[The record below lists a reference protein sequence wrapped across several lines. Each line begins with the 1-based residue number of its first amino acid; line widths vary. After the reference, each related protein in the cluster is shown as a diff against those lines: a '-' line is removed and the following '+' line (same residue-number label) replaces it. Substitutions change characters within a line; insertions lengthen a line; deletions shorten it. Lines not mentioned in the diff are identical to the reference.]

1 MIGVDHNKLAGFVD
15 YEHIHEDGLIGL
27 VPMFLRNPFTQVGTN
42 WTGMSFGEVD
52 FGSGAANTVYMLAA
66 SSPIYSVGFTY
77 IVEFDTGWTGP
88 SDLYLKTNE
97 WRFGPGAGGT
107 TEIAFAPT
115 LHQGGWS
122 CHIRMADAGAKI
134 KSAMVCLTAR
144 TRSP

>member
-1 MIGVDHNKLAGFVD
+1 
-15 YEHIHEDGLIGL
+15 
-27 VPMFLRNPFTQVGTN
+27 
-42 WTGMSFGEVD
+42 
-52 FGSGAANTVYMLAA
+52 MLAA

-107 TEIAFAPT
+107 TEIALIVSDVNPGDVVSGFRYVAPT